1 MYLIRLL
8 YCPLTTTSR
17 QSSAF
22 MEYNQN
28 CEKDIKTQDSG
39 AWNVKRRHVG
49 TSSDLVCKKSTLFVV
64 SVPVLSLQIVVADPI
79 VSQAAR
85 WRTCKASIITTEK
98 YFELLNMPQKID
110 YHEKINIQYKL
121 RLITI
126 HLSLNK
132 VHTSD
137 LSAIIF
143 RIEYANLVNETHCQ
157 KIKNLICK
165 SRSQYLQTNICIN

>member
-1 MYLIRLL
+1 
-8 YCPLTTTSR
+8 
-17 QSSAF
+17 
-22 MEYNQN
+22 
-28 CEKDIKTQDSG
+28 
-39 AWNVKRRHVG
+39 
-49 TSSDLVCKKSTLFVV
+49 
-64 SVPVLSLQIVVADPI
+64 
-79 VSQAAR
+79 
-85 WRTCKASIITTEK
+85 
-98 YFELLNMPQKID
+98 MPQKID

-143 RIEYANLVNETHCQ
+143 RIEYANLVNEAHCE

-165 SRSQYLQTNICIN
+165 SRSQYLQTNICIINVMPDSC